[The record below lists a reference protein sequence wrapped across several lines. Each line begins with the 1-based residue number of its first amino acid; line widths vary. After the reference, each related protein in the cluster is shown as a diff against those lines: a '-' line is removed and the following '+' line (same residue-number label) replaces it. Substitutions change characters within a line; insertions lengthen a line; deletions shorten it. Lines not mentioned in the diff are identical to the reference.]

1 MPFKHIFLRA
11 SLSALT
17 HAGAKLFSGL
27 MLCAWIW
34 LIPLSGLAGIDYDR
48 MLMLARERY
57 GEPAYQT
64 IQELRGLIAGLKAQ
78 SELDKVREIN
88 RFVNHKI
95 THFEEDI
102 VIWGQSDYWATPL
115 ESLGKRA
122 GDCEDYSIAK
132 YMFLKA
138 AGIPTDKLRLTYV
151 RAQIGGPQS
160 KIFQAH
166 MVLGYYADAN
176 ADPLILDNL
185 ISDVRPAS
193 RRPDLRP
200 IFAFNDDGIWVGGTK
215 STKGDS
221 STHLSRWRDLLKRA
235 RDEGIE

>member
-1 MPFKHIFLRA
+1 MLFKHIFLRA
-11 SLSALT
+11 SLSTST
-17 HAGAKLFSGL
+17 HSAAKLFSGL

-34 LIPLSGLAGIDYDR
+34 LIPVSGFAGIDYDR
-48 MLMLARERY
+48 LLMLARERY
-57 GEPAYQT
+57 GEPAYHT
-64 IQELRGLIAGLKAQ
+64 IQELRSLISGLKTQ
-78 SELDKVREIN
+78 PELYKINEIN
-88 RFVNHKI
+88 RFVNQKI
-95 THFEEDI
+95 AHFEEDI

-138 AGIPTDKLRLTYV
+138 AGIPTHKLRLTYV
-151 RAQIGGPQS
+151 RAQIGGPES

-166 MVLGYYADAN
+166 MVLSYYANAN

-185 ISDVRPAS
+185 ISDIKPAS
-193 RRPDLRP
+193 RRQDLRP
-200 IFAFNDDGIWVGGTK
+200 IFAFNDDGIWVGRGK
-215 STKGDS
+215 SAQGDS
-221 STHLSRWRDLLKRA
+221 SSHLSRWRDLLKRA